1 MQVQEEHVQNLPPK
15 GRKLLEDGIYNYPVE
30 FFKTIKQC
38 ALNYQESR
46 HKILVIL
53 DGFTKIFGSMQNDQ
67 ERLQDYTR
75 IFKTLYEVLQL
86 HIGGTIQI
94 QKFVKTSNEFTND
107 PDSKDELLIN
117 EQLTK
122 QVINQLVSFVY
133 LQNADKLKY
142 CSILKF
148 FNLSKVLKNDEQPN
162 TMLEA
167 KNVLSNNHYDN
178 VNKIKHNKK

>member
-1 MQVQEEHVQNLPPK
+1 
-15 GRKLLEDGIYNYPVE
+15 
-30 FFKTIKQC
+30 
-38 ALNYQESR
+38 
-46 HKILVIL
+46 
-53 DGFTKIFGSMQNDQ
+53 MQNDQ

-86 HIGGTIQI
+86 HIGGTIQL